1 MKKILLTSALCAK
14 GILMLNKFRKYL
26 FLTLLTST
34 TSVWACN
41 SSHVLG
47 AGGSGAVYTM
57 SADTMKEGD
66 FYIGINTESLQ
77 NNPLSDERIKFET
90 ENGAEHIHGIDAIN
104 MHSVSLSYGI
114 TDVLTLNVL
123 LPYMETINV
132 RAGELVGDQG
142 EIHPH
147 GDVNG
152 IGDISTLLQYK
163 ILDDEK
169 NKIALLAGIK
179 VPTGKTDIQ
188 DEGEVLEL
196 DLQPG
201 SGSWDYYAGAVLSKE
216 FNDFS
221 LHSNILYKY
230 TTKGDLDSELGN
242 VFSYNLAF
250 SYKLIDEEPAHDFIK
265 ETPEEHEAHNDN
277 FDFSVDIFL
286 EFNGEY
292 VQENEEHGIAVEN
305 TGGNVIFMTTGFQLI
320 TNKSYSAFFAVG
332 IPIYENY
339 NGIQNESKYKA
350 TIGIGKSF

>member
-14 GILMLNKFRKYL
+14 GNLMLKKFSKIL
-26 FLTLLTST
+26 FLALLTST

-57 SADTMKEGD
+57 SADTMKKGD

-77 NNPLSDERIKFET
+77 NNPLSDEVINFAT
-90 ENGAEHIHGIDAIN
+90 ENGVGHIHGIDAIN
-104 MHSVSLSYGI
+104 MYSASLSYGI

-123 LPYMETINV
+123 LPYMERINV
-132 RAGELVGDQG
+132 RAGELVGDLG

-147 GDVNG
+147 GDVKG
-152 IGDISTLLQYK
+152 IGDISTILQYK
-163 ILDDEK
+163 IVDNEK
-169 NKIALLAGIK
+169 NKIALLTGIK
-179 VPTGKTDIQ
+179 APTGKSDIQ

-196 DLQPG
+196 DLQTG
-201 SGSWDYYAGAVLSKE
+201 SGSWDYYAGVALSKE

-230 TTKGDLDSELGN
+230 TTGGDLDSQLGN

-250 SYKLIDEEPAHDFIK
+250 AYKLIEEESAHNFIK
-265 ETPEEHEAHNDN
+265 EDHEGHEVHNEH

-292 VQENEEHGIAVEN
+292 VQGNEEHGIAVEN
-305 TGGNVIFMTTGFQLI
+305 TGGNIIFMTTGFQFI
-320 TNKSYSAFFAVG
+320 TNNSYSAYFAVG
-332 IPIYENY
+332 IPIYENN